1 MEDKDMVDID
11 LESVI
16 RFCQKFDKE
25 YLDVLNSNAKK
36 LKIAAASASATLGS
50 TGMATKASAKL
61 EIVADALYKA
71 SMAGEERIREL
82 ERKAQNELEHKNH
95 IEEMFR

>member
-1 MEDKDMVDID
+1 MEEKENVLYLINYRLLRKMEDKDMVDID

-36 LKIAAASASATLGS
+36 
-50 TGMATKASAKL
+50 
-61 EIVADALYKA
+61 
-71 SMAGEERIREL
+71 
-82 ERKAQNELEHKNH
+82 
-95 IEEMFR
+95 